1 MTHLSRHLNDRLDK
15 RGVGDSVGHRE
26 DGSHRGHMVDHRLN
40 CVGKDGGGVGKERGG
55 VGEKRGGGGSGNRE
69 GEGVGVCRVC
79 QQNCGV
85 GFRPGQAKRGH
96 GENSK
101 LKL

>member
-1 MTHLSRHLNDRLDK
+1 MTHLSWHLNDRLDK
-15 RGVGDSVGHRE
+15 RCVGDSVGHRK
-26 DGSHRGHMVDHRLN
+26 DGSDRGHMVDHGRN
-40 CVGKDGGGVGKERGG
+40 CVGKDGGSRVGENRGSRVGK
-55 VGEKRGGGGSGNRE
+55 KRGMGYWKGK
-69 GEGVGVCRVC
+69 GVGVCRVG

-101 LKL
+101 LK